1 MSADGER
8 LAAPFVVGVPRS
20 GTTLLRLMLDAHP
33 ELTIPPE
40 THFIPA
46 VIRACRKGASAE
58 RVAAAITGHRRWA
71 DFGLDAAEL
80 CQRLDEVPPADAGAA
95 IRTFYELYAE
105 KQAKQRWGDKTPG
118 YATRMRRI
126 QRALPEARFV
136 HVIRDGRDVVLSRA
150 RKSRRPKP
158 VGLAAKRWK
167 RRVIATRNRSE
178 SVRHYTEIRFEDLVT
193 DTEPTLRRVC
203 DFVELDFDPAMLA
216 YHEHASERLD
226 EIERELPARR
236 GRHELDA
243 EPRIAAHARAS
254 DPPASERV
262 AAWRAEMSPEDVEAF
277 EAEAGDLLAELG
289 YARHGRLAS

>member
-1 MSADGER
+1 MTGGGER
-8 LAAPFVVGVPRS
+8 LPAPFVVGVPRS

-40 THFIPA
+40 THFIPG
-46 VIRACRKGASAE
+46 VIRACRKDSPAE
-58 RVAAAITGHRRWA
+58 RVAEAITRHRRWA

-80 CQRLDEVPPADAGAA
+80 RRLLADVPPGDAGAA
-95 IRTFYELYAE
+95 IRAFYELYAE
-105 KQAKQRWGDKTPG
+105 KQAKPRWGDKTPG
-118 YATRMRRI
+118 YATKMRRI

-178 SVRHYTEIRFEDLVT
+178 SVRNYTEIRFEDLVT
-193 DTEPTLRRVC
+193 ETETTLRRVC
-203 DFVELDFDPAMLA
+203 EFIELDFDPAMLA
-216 YHEHASERLD
+216 YHEHAAERLG
-226 EIERELPARR
+226 EIGRDLPARR
-236 GRHELDA
+236 GRYELDA

-254 DPPASERV
+254 DPPAAERV
-262 AAWRAEMSPEDVEAF
+262 AAWRSEMPPEDLAAF
-277 EAEAGDLLAELG
+277 EAEAGDLLGELG
-289 YARHGRLAS
+289 YAAND